1 MMQSKNY
8 FFINFEEADAV
19 LVVEKFLRR
28 FDVLDGEGVFL
39 ESNAGLETRRDTFET
54 DDVLGLILSDN
65 CFVGLFS
72 DKLLVE
78 RPIPETARRTNETL
92 DKDERPS
99 NVFSAADEFNR
110 FDDAKLDLATFI
122 VVPPILARRT
132 TDADFVTVRSAHRKK
147 ENVIEMFLIEMYE
160 N

>member
-1 MMQSKNY
+1 MPSKNY

-28 FDVLDGEGVFL
+28 FDVLDGEGVLL

-54 DDVLGLILSDN
+54 DDVLGLILPDN

-72 DKLLVE
+72 DMLLVE

-99 NVFSAADEFNR
+99 NVFTVVDEFNR
-110 FDDAKLDLATFI
+110 FDDA
-122 VVPPILARRT
+122 
-132 TDADFVTVRSAHRKK
+132 
-147 ENVIEMFLIEMYE
+147 
-160 N
+160 